1 MKKTETEF
9 IECLSKDLDDLVI
22 KFVQNPEIY
31 FQELPSVN
39 KLDEGN
45 RLFMKVLSFKK
56 PSAWNKLLT
65 DLKYIGSMPVYIEEL
80 AKEPHPLY
88 PDLNNNYR
96 NVKFRSLKL
105 RDAYGITRTVFAFSY
120 IKNGTEYIV
129 EFNNYLIDSKDLED

>member
-22 KFVQNPEIY
+22 KFVQNPEVY

-45 RLFMKVLSFKK
+45 RLFMKVLNFKK
-56 PSAWNKLLT
+56 PSAWNTLLA
-65 DLKYIGSMPVYIEEL
+65 DLKYIGSMPEHIEKL
-80 AKEPHPLY
+80 TKEPHPLY
-88 PDLNNNYR
+88 PYSNDYYR
-96 NVKFRSLKL
+96 NVKFRNLKL

-120 IKNGTEYIV
+120 IKNGTEHIV
-129 EFNNYLIDSKDLED
+129 EFNNYLIDVKDLEN

>member
-9 IECLSKDLDDLVI
+9 IECLSKDLDNLVI
-22 KFVQNPEIY
+22 KFVQNPDVY

-39 KLDEGN
+39 KLDKGN

-56 PSAWNKLLT
+56 PSAWNTLLA
-65 DLKYIGSMPVYIEEL
+65 DLEYIGPMPEYIEEL
-80 AKEPHPLY
+80 TKEPHPLY
-88 PDLNNNYR
+88 PNLNNSYR

-105 RDAYGITRTVFAFSY
+105 RDARGITRTVFAFSY